1 MLRRRRATPSGNCS
15 KWCLI
20 RSRTIEGRARPR
32 RVPRGTSE
40 PCFRAGL
47 LCGEPPFAVKRDRSR
62 RSPPSQVDVRSFVQ
76 SPEARGPVPED
87 NKTLSAMAL
96 LTLITLSAVIKAGPD
111 RQTVLGQ
118 RATKVQLVQ
127 LCQTAH
133 ANKDQ
138 ILPSDEFTSLLSQ
151 LSDTPRRRHPALPE
165 RWACS

>member
-1 MLRRRRATPSGNCS
+1 M
-15 KWCLI
+15 
-20 RSRTIEGRARPR
+20 
-32 RVPRGTSE
+32 
-40 PCFRAGL
+40 
-47 LCGEPPFAVKRDRSR
+47 KRDRSR
-62 RSPPSQVDVRSFVQ
+62 RLSALAVDVRSFVQ

-127 LCQTAH
+127 LCSTAH

-138 ILPSDEFTSLLSQ
+138 ILPSGEFQDLIDQ
-151 LSDTPRRRHPALPE
+151 LSDAPRRRHPAVPE
-165 RWACS
+165 RWACAHVIRRVKKVFSPTRRPRSLKYTKRRVDSKKRSARRRC